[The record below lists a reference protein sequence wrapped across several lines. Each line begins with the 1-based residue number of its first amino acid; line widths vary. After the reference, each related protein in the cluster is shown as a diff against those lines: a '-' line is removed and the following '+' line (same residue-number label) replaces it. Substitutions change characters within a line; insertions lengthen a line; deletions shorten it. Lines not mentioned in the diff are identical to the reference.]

1 MRVVDGKEITIVVE
15 CRGQPNELQA
25 KQIGSSF
32 SSAIASITTNWEGNF
47 KDVDLLGDA
56 ERQRIWSWNA
66 SVPAAVE
73 KTVHEVFHDC
83 AQQNPQ
89 SIALSSWD
97 GELTFSQ
104 LDRLSTSLAL
114 RLIDLGVGAEIMVPT
129 FFEKSM
135 WTVVSYL
142 AVLKA
147 GGAFVPLDPAGAPDR
162 RGRVLQQ
169 TRARVVV
176 TSEKHS
182 RLPLG
187 DGIAVVSVGPSTLS
201 LHDPAEA
208 SLSELPQVQPGWP
221 SYCIFT
227 SGSTGEPKGVMHTHR
242 SACSGMF
249 HHGTRMG
256 FNNSTRSFQFS
267 NYTFDASIAEILT
280 TLFWGGCVW

>member
-1 MRVVDGKEITIVVE
+1 MRVVDGKDITIVVE
-15 CRGQPNELQA
+15 CRGQLNELEA

-32 SSAIASITTNWEGNF
+32 STAIASITTNWEGNF

-66 SVPAAVE
+66 SVPSAVE
-73 KTVHEVFHDC
+73 KTVHGVFRDRVQENLQ
-83 AQQNPQ
+83 AT
-89 SIALSSWD
+89 ALSSWD
-97 GELTFSQ
+97 GELTFGQ
-104 LDRLSTSLAL
+104 LDRLSTTLAL
-114 RLIDLGVGAEIMVPT
+114 RLVDLGVGAETMVPT

-142 AVLKA
+142 AILKA

-169 TRARVVV
+169 TRARVAV

-182 RLPLG
+182 KLPLG
-187 DGIAVVSVGPSTLS
+187 EGITVVPVGPSILS
-201 LHDPAEA
+201 LSGPAEA
-208 SLSELPQVQPGWP
+208 FSHVLPQVQSNWP

-256 FNNSTRSFQFS
+256 FNNTTRSFQFS